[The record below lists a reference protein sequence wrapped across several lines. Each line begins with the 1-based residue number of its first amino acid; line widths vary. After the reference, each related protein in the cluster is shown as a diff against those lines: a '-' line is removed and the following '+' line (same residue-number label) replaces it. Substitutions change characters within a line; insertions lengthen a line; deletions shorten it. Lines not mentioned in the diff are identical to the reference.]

1 MVLLANL
8 EERNK
13 ALADLL
19 NLGSI
24 LLVGIVQVLESTCC
38 IHVIAGVD
46 AYLLGKTGSHISHPR
61 IEVYVSHQRHHAPFS
76 TQGGIDMLQV
86 FRFAHTLRCEAYIF
100 TSCFYDTQCLF
111 HAGFGI
117 HCDRIGH
124 ALQADRVLT
133 TQRGGPHIDGM
144 SLPTRVVEE
153 IHLWLVISV

>member
-1 MVLLANL
+1 MVLLTNL

-24 LLVGIVQVLESTCC
+24 LLVGIVQMLEGTCC

-46 AYLLGKTGSHISHPR
+46 AYLLGKTGSHISHPGV
-61 IEVYVSHQRHHAPFS
+61 EVYVSHQRHHAPFDA
-76 TQGGIDMLQV
+76 QGSIDMLQV
-86 FRFAHTLRCEAYIF
+86 LRFAHPLGSEAYIF
-100 TSCFYDTQCLF
+100 ASCFYDTQCLF

-117 HCDRIGH
+117 HRDRIGH

-144 SLPTRVVEE
+144 SLPTRVVKE
-153 IHLWLVISV
+153 IH